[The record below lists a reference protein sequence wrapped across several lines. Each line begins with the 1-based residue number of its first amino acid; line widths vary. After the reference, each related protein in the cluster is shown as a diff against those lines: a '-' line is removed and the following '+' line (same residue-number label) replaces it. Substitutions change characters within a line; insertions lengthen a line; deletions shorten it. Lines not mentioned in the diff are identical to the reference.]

1 MKHLHSYLTAGA
13 ISLSLM
19 IAGCTTN
26 PYTGERQ
33 GSKTGYG
40 AAIGAASAGALGYIL
55 ASDKGRHNKRNTA
68 LIAAGVGAIAGGGV
82 GYYMDRQEAKVR
94 EQLQGT
100 GVGVTRVGDNLILN
114 MPGNI
119 TFAFGRD
126 EINSGFYG
134 VLNSVVQVLKEYDK
148 TQIEVAGHTDSVG
161 SDEANL
167 ALSQRRA
174 RSVADYLAS
183 QGVAPIRIQTIG
195 YGEARPLASNDT
207 DQGRQANRRVELV
220 LIPITQG

>member
-1 MKHLHSYLTAGA
+1 MHTNSYLIAGGLA
-13 ISLSLM
+13 LSL
-19 IAGCTTN
+19 IATGCTTD

-33 GSKTGYG
+33 GSRTGYG
-40 AAIGAASAGALGYIL
+40 AAIGAATAGALGYFI

-68 LIAAGVGAIAGGGV
+68 LIAAGVGALAGGAV
-82 GYYMDRQEAKVR
+82 GNYMDRQESKVR
-94 EQLQGT
+94 QQLQGT
-100 GVGVTRVGDNLILN
+100 GVSVTRVGDNLILN

-126 EINSGFYG
+126 EINSNFYP
-134 VLNSVVQVLKEYDK
+134 VLNSVVLVLKEYDK

-174 RSVADYLAS
+174 GSVANYLSS

-207 DQGRQANRRVELV
+207 DQGREANRRVELV
-220 LIPITQG
+220 LIPIVQG